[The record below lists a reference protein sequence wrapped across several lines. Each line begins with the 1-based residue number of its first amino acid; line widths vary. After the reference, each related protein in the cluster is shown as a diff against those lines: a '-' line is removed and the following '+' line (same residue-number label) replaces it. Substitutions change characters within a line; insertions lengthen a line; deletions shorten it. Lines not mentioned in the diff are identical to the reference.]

1 MTKDILKIKQ
11 EYLEKKGKNA
21 YENAIKKQM
30 NKNKGGKYMEEKL
43 NEAKKILNQFDDFF
57 IKMEE
62 DKNFKKEVDLDLR
75 HNGIKS
81 KYIILASL
89 WSKLGKTENDN

>member
-21 YENAIKKQM
+21 YGNSIKKQVI
-30 NKNKGGKYMEEKL
+30 KSEGEKFMEEKL
-43 NEAKKILNQFDDFF
+43 NEAKKILNQFDDFC

-75 HNGIKS
+75 NNGIKS
-81 KYIILASL
+81 KYIILVSL
-89 WSKLGKTENDN
+89 WSKLAKTENDN